1 MRTTIIIVALGV
13 AYSINCFAA
22 MTGDSV
28 MSPGEL
34 AVSPT
39 AEKSTGTYT
48 PPPLSNISTNEFRY
62 GTCPSGFTYQNG
74 TQYPVEVRSIST
86 YYLGGQLAG
95 QSSSAWSDLDTS
107 CTKTEEQSIACPSG
121 YTGNQLQRRTVAT
134 KDGRGY
140 DYSAWNTYQNSCVY
154 VPPVTCRFDLWR
166 YMLREDVNQNS
177 VRYSFFTNGSKSASY
192 AGASPT
198 WNGYRAGKLNRT
210 DYFQD
215 GGDSGNT
222 IGYTNYYEICGP
234 F

>member
-1 MRTTIIIVALGV
+1 MRKIITIVSAIGLIGNAQAGF
-13 AYSINCFAA
+13 N
-22 MTGDSV
+22 GDSV
-28 MSPGEL
+28 MSPNG
-34 AVSPT
+34 VMNSPT
-39 AEKSTGTYT
+39 IQQDMGTVQIPAIT
-48 PPPLSNISTNEFRY
+48 SSNANEIQY
-62 GTCPSGFTYQNG
+62 GTCPSGFKYQG
-74 TQYPVEVRSIST
+74 STVYPLQIRSVTT
-86 YYLGGQLAG
+86 YYMNDKATGT
-95 QSSSAWSDLDTS
+95 SASGWTDLDSS

-134 KDGRGY
+134 RDGRGY